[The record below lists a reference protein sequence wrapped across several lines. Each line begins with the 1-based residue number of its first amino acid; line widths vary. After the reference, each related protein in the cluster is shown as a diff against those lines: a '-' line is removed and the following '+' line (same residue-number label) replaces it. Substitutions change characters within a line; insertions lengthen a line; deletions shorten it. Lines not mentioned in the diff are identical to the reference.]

1 MQILAMTTFR
11 SIDRALFIAA
21 RVTLQTALVFAALG
35 PLAPAFA
42 QTAAPILMSTALR
55 TDGAIAPIAVANAR
69 GYFRT
74 EGVSVTL
81 DNSVN
86 SATALRRV
94 ASGERDMALVDMTAL
109 IRYREQPDAAPIKAV
124 FVFYNQTPYAI
135 VARKS
140 RGISGFASLEGK
152 KLGVTEGEPVAQQ
165 WPAFAKQQ
173 GVDTA
178 KIQIEKIGA
187 AVREPMLS
195 AGQLDA
201 VTGFSFATAV
211 DLKDRGIPASDL
223 AVLRFSDFGSAL
235 YGHAIVV
242 NPKLAAER
250 PDHVKAVL
258 RGLVNG
264 FKFTLRDPGK
274 AIDDVLPLME
284 GGSRDLELERLR
296 TVIRDNILTDEVRRM
311 GLGTVDPQRLA
322 KAILEVEPAQKTA
335 SRVTPEALFD
345 DSFLPQA
352 ASLKVQ
358 AAPSR

>member
-1 MQILAMTTFR
+1 MTAFR
-11 SIDRALFIAA
+11 PTRRALRNPA
-21 RVTLQTALVFAALG
+21 RVMLKAALLFAALG
-35 PLAPAFA
+35 TSAPASA
-42 QTAAPILMSTALR
+42 QTAAPILMSVALR
-55 TDGAIAPIAVANAR
+55 TDGAIAPIAVANAK
-69 GYFRT
+69 GYFRA

-109 IRYREQPDAAPIKAV
+109 IRYREQPDAAPLKAV
-124 FVFYNQTPYAI
+124 FVFHNQTPYAI

-140 RGISGFASLEGK
+140 RGITGFGSLEGK
-152 KLGVTEGEPVAQQ
+152 KLGVTEGEPVALQ

-178 KIQIEKIGA
+178 KITVEKIGA

-201 VTGFSFATAV
+201 VTGFSFATAI

-223 AVLRFSDFGSAL
+223 AVLRFADFGSAL
-235 YGHAIVV
+235 YGHALVV

-250 PDHVKAVL
+250 PDHVKAML

-284 GGSRDLELERLR
+284 GSSRDLELERLR
-296 TVIRDNILTDEVRRM
+296 TVIRDNILTEEVRRM

-322 KAILEVEPAQKTA
+322 RAISEVEPAQKSA

-345 DSFLPQA
+345 GSFLPAA

-358 AAPSR
+358 SAPSR